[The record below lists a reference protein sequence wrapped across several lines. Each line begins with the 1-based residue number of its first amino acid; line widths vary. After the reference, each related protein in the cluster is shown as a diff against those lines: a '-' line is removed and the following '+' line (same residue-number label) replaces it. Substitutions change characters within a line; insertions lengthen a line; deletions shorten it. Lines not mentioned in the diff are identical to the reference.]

1 MENLVAENPGIGL
14 YSETGLHASLKARY
28 AAVPGARVEV
38 RVAGRVVDVV
48 LPQEFVEIQ
57 TRSLG
62 SIATKIMRLACV
74 GPVRVVHPIAVS
86 TTIRRIDPDSGELQS
101 ERQSNARRDLY
112 SAFDELVRASD
123 LVASP
128 NVTLDFVLVKVV
140 ETRIKDGSG
149 SWRRRGDRVLARE
162 LQQILETRSLESRE
176 DWLGLIPSTLEQPY
190 DSETLGWALGIQP
203 VRARKILY
211 TYCRSGLLRESG
223 ARGRRKQYEVSD

>member
-1 MENLVAENPGIGL
+1 MQELVAENPGIGL

-28 AAVPGARVEV
+28 AAAPGARVEV

-48 LPQEFVEIQ
+48 LPDEFVEIQ

-86 TTIRRIDPDSGELQS
+86 TTIRRIDPGSGELQS
-101 ERQSNARRDLY
+101 ERHSNARRDLF

-128 NVTLDFVLVKVV
+128 NVSLDFVLVSVV
-140 ETRIKDGSG
+140 ETRIKDGSN
-149 SWRRRGDRVLARE
+149 SWRRRGDRVLSRE

-176 DWLGLIPSTLEQPY
+176 DWLGLLPATLAQPY

-203 VRARKILY
+203 VRARKLLY
-211 TYCRSGLLRESG
+211 TYCRAGLLRDAG
-223 ARGRRKQYEVSD
+223 MRGRRKLYVVS

>member
-14 YSETGLHASLKARY
+14 YSETGLHGALKARY
-28 AAVPGARVEV
+28 AAAPGARVEV
-38 RVAGRVVDVV
+38 KVAGRVVDVV
-48 LPQEFVEIQ
+48 LPGEFVEIQ

-86 TTIRRIDPDSGELQS
+86 TTIRRIDPESGELQS
-101 ERQSNARRDLY
+101 DRRSNARRDLY
-112 SAFDELVRASD
+112 SAFDELVRATD

-140 ETRIKDGSG
+140 ETRMRDVSR

-162 LQQILETRSLESRE
+162 LDEILETRCLESRR
-176 DWLGLIPSTLEQPY
+176 DWLGLIPPTLAQPY
-190 DSETLGWALGIQP
+190 DSEILGKALGIHP
-203 VRARKILY
+203 LRARNILY
-211 TYCRSGLLRESG
+211 TYCRAGLLVEAGS
-223 ARGRRKQYEVSD
+223 RGRRKQYEQTG

>member
-1 MENLVAENPGIGL
+1 MVAENPGIGL

-28 AAVPGARVEV
+28 AAVPGARMEV

-48 LPQEFVEIQ
+48 LPGEFVEIQ

-62 SIATKIMRLACV
+62 SVATKIMRLACV
-74 GPVRVVHPIAVS
+74 GPVRVVHPIAIC

-101 ERQSNARRDLY
+101 ERRSNARRDLY
-112 SAFDELVRASD
+112 SAFDELVRATD

-128 NVTLDFVLVKVV
+128 NVTLDFVLVEVV
-140 ETRIKDGSG
+140 ETRIRDGG
-149 SWRRRGDRVLARE
+149 RSWRKRGERVLARE
-162 LQQILETRSLESRE
+162 LRQILETHSLESRE
-176 DWLGLIPSTLEQPY
+176 DWLGLIPSTLAQPY

-211 TYCRSGLLRESG
+211 TYCRAGLLQESG
-223 ARGRRKQYEVSD
+223 VRGRRKLYEVS

>member
-1 MENLVAENPGIGL
+1 MEKLVAENPGIGL

-28 AAVPGARVEV
+28 ASVPGARVEV

-48 LPQEFVEIQ
+48 LPDEFVEIQ

-62 SIATKIMRLACV
+62 SITTKILRLACV
-74 GPVRVVHPIAVS
+74 GPVRVVHPIAIS
-86 TTIRRIDPDSGELQS
+86 TTIRRINPENGELQS

-128 NVTLDFVLVKVV
+128 NVTIDFVLARVV

-149 SWRRRGDRVLARE
+149 SWRKRGDRVVARE
-162 LQQILETRSLESRE
+162 LEQILNTHSLESRE
-176 DWLGLIPSTLEQPY
+176 DWLGLIPSTLEEPY

-203 VRARKILY
+203 IRARKILY
-211 TYCRSGLLRESG
+211 TYCRAGLLREVG
-223 ARGRRKQYEVSD
+223 LRGRRKQYKAS

>member
-1 MENLVAENPGIGL
+1 MEQLVAENPGIGL

-28 AAVPGARVEV
+28 ATAPEARMEV

-48 LPQEFVEIQ
+48 LPEGFVEIQ

-62 SIATKIMRLACV
+62 SVATKIMRLACV

-86 TTIRRIDPDSGELQS
+86 TTIRRIDPGSGELQS
-101 ERQSNARRDLY
+101 ERRSNARRDLY

-128 NVTLDFVLVKVV
+128 NVTLDFVMVRVV

-149 SWRRRGDRVLARE
+149 SWRRRGDRVMARE
-162 LQQILETRSLESRE
+162 LEEILETRSLESRE
-176 DWLGLIPSTLEQPY
+176 DWLGLIPSTLAQPY

-203 VRARKILY
+203 VRARKMLY
-211 TYCRSGLLRESG
+211 TFCRAGLLREAG
-223 ARGRRKQYEVSD
+223 LRGRRKLYEVS

>member
-1 MENLVAENPGIGL
+1 MENLAAESPGIGL

-48 LPQEFVEIQ
+48 LPGEFVEIQ

-86 TTIRRIDPDSGELQS
+86 TTIRRIDPGSGELQS
-101 ERQSNARRDLY
+101 ERRSNARRDLY

-128 NVTLDFVLVKVV
+128 NVILDFVLVKVV
-140 ETRIKDGSG
+140 ETHIRDGG
-149 SWRRRGDRVLARE
+149 RSWRRKGERVLARE
-162 LQQILETRSLESRE
+162 LQEILETRSLESRE
-176 DWLGLIPSTLEQPY
+176 DWLGLIPSTLAQPY

-211 TYCRSGLLRESG
+211 TYCRAGLLRELG
-223 ARGRRKQYEVSD
+223 MRGRRKLYEVSP